1 VPGAEGPRIDFGLN
15 EAEFSTKYFEQRPYL
30 HRGGLHDR
38 SLDWAELEAMLHTL
52 EPTEAGVQLFSQG
65 LVPSPTYTD
74 TRAEFGLLRRR
85 ISKPHLYNHLS
96 SGSTLVINRVENHSI
111 HALRLCS
118 EVRRF
123 SGHPATSNLYVTF
136 GGPGTFG
143 KHWDTHDVFV
153 LQLAG
158 RKHWKVF
165 EPTTPLPLNH
175 QTSERSTT
183 PCPARAV
190 VDIALEEGDLLYIP
204 RGWWHE
210 VAPLDVASIHLSVGV
225 YAVTAYD
232 FIMWTLARELAE
244 DNDLRAALC
253 RTNPQTIR
261 ARLMEL
267 GRARDLRPA
276 IDEFERHLAQRQ
288 SVETEWDLGR
298 GGGGSDG

>member
-1 VPGAEGPRIDFGLN
+1 MPAAEAPRIDFGLN
-15 EAEFSTKYFEQRPYL
+15 EAEFSAKYFEQRPYL
-30 HRGGLHDR
+30 HRGGLLDR
-38 SLDWAELEAMLHTL
+38 SLDWDELEAMLHTL
-52 EPTEAGVQLFSQG
+52 EPTETGVQLFSQG

-165 EPTTPLPLNH
+165 EPTTPLPLSH
-175 QTSERSTT
+175 QTSERSATA
-183 PCPARAV
+183 CPSRAV
-190 VDIALEEGDLLYIP
+190 LDIALEEGDLLYIP

-210 VAPLDVASIHLSVGV
+210 VVPLNVGSIHLSVGV

-232 FIMWTLARELAE
+232 FLMSTLARELAE
-244 DNDLRAALC
+244 DTALRAALC
-253 RTNPQTIR
+253 RSERETIR
-261 ARLMEL
+261 MRLIEI
-267 GRARDLRPA
+267 GKARDLTA
-276 IDEFERHLAQRQ
+276 TIDEFQRHLAQRQ
-288 SVETEWDLGR
+288 SAETEWDLGNVGR
-298 GGGGSDG
+298 RE